1 MKDNSSAVPR
11 LTSVVMP
18 VVVVM
23 QRRLTHY
30 RVCFFEALKLELLS
44 RGIKLVLVYGQP
56 NPMEMNKNDQGHI
69 DWAVQVVNR
78 YWKIGHQYLVFQPYP
93 AKFKKAD
100 LVIATQENSII
111 SNHLHLFRRLIFGT
125 KIAFWGHGANLQSKH
140 RNGLKERFKRFT
152 SRKVSWWFAYT
163 QLSADLV
170 AATGFSRSRITVLNN
185 AIDTD
190 ELKHQLLSVSPE
202 ETHELRQSLGF
213 GDGLVG
219 VFVGSLYEEKRLE
232 FLFAAAD
239 DIHRY
244 LPSFNLL
251 IIGDGNERDK
261 VKSWCAKR
269 PWAKW
274 VGARV
279 DREKAAYISMAQIM
293 LNPGLVGLG
302 LLDSFV
308 CEVPMI
314 TTTSAMHSPEISYLE
329 NNVNGIMTADDLK
342 SYVVTCISLLRNHKK
357 LNELRAACN
366 VSAKKYTVANM
377 VSRFVD
383 GVMGCIDE
391 TNPETE
397 TTTRLFKACDD
408 TL

>member
-1 MKDNSSAVPR
+1 MKNITTVVPVLVQN
-11 LTSVVMP
+11 LTPTAMRT
-18 VVVVM
+18 VVVV

-30 RVCFFEALKLELLS
+30 RVSFFEVLKRELYA
-44 RGIKLVLVYGQP
+44 RGVNLVLVHGQP
-56 NPMEMNKNDQGHI
+56 NPIEMSKKDEGHI

-93 AKFKKAD
+93 PELQKAD
-100 LVIATQENSII
+100 LVIATQENSIL
-111 SNHLHLFRRLIFGT
+111 SNHLHLLRKLIFGT
-125 KIAFWGHGANLQSKH
+125 KVAFWGHGANLQSKH
-140 RNGLKERFKRFT
+140 RNGLKECFKRFT
-152 SRKVSWWFAYT
+152 STKVNWWFAYT

-190 ELKHQLLSVSPE
+190 ELHHQLDSVSPE
-202 ETHELRQSLGF
+202 ETHALRQSLGF
-213 GDGLVG
+213 AAGPVG
-219 VFVGSLYEEKRLE
+219 VFVGSLYADKRLD

-239 DIHRY
+239 AIHHY

-261 VKSWCAKR
+261 VQDWCAKR

-279 DREKAAYISMAQIM
+279 AREKAAYISMAQVM

-308 CEVPMI
+308 CEVPML
-314 TTTSAMHSPEISYLE
+314 TTACGIHSPEISYLE
-329 NNVNGIMTADDLK
+329 NDVNGIMTADDLNT
-342 SYVVTCISLLRNHKK
+342 YVGTCISLLRDYKK
-357 LNELRAACN
+357 LSELRAACN
-366 VSAKKYTVANM
+366 ASAKEYTVANM
-377 VSRFVD
+377 ARRFAD
-383 GVMGCIDE
+383 GVMGALE
-391 TNPETE
+391 
-397 TTTRLFKACDD
+397 
-408 TL
+408 

>member
-190 ELKHQLLSVSPE
+190 ELKHQLQSVSAE
-202 ETHELRQSLGF
+202 ETHALRQSLGF
-213 GDGLVG
+213 NAAPVG
-219 VFVGSLYEEKRLE
+219 VFVGSLYADKRLD
-232 FLFAAAD
+232 FLFAASDA
-239 DIHRY
+239 IHHE

-251 IIGDGNERDK
+251 IIGDGKEREK
-261 VKSWCAKR
+261 VQDWCADR
-269 PWAKW
+269 PWACW
-274 VGARV
+274 VGARIA
-279 DREKAAYISMAQIM
+279 REKAAYISMAQVM

-302 LLDSFV
+302 ILDSVV
-308 CEVPMI
+308 CEVPML
-314 TTTSAMHSPEISYLE
+314 TTTCGIHSPEVLYLE
-329 NNVNGIMTADDLK
+329 NDVNGLMTADDLNT
-342 SYVVTCISLLRNHKK
+342 YVAACVSLLQDSEK
-357 LNELRAACN
+357 LELLKAGCRI
-366 VSAKKYTVANM
+366 SAKEYTVENM
-377 VSRFVD
+377 ARKFAD
-383 GVMGCIDE
+383 GVEDCLGSSN
-391 TNPETE
+391 TVTSSV
-397 TTTRLFKACDD
+397 KGA
-408 TL
+408 